1 MLKSCF
7 ENWTFG
13 YLPGLLSRLYC
24 TRSEIVWENLEKLND
39 GGLLPGLRCE
49 QKTILTAEAFHT
61 SREEST

>member
-24 TRSEIVWENLEKLND
+24 TRNKIVWENLGKLND

-49 QKTILTAEAFHT
+49 QKTIQAAEVFHT
-61 SREEST
+61 PCDKST